1 MTMTYYDRCSNLI
14 MEWYDQIICDFN
26 HDYKNL
32 VSYDYNIMNIWL
44 VIMKITKWSKY
55 MGRLSKL
62 S

>member
-1 MTMTYYDRCSNLI
+1 MTKSYVILI
-14 MEWYDQIICDFN
+14 MII
-26 HDYKNL
+26 KNL

-44 VIMKITKWSKY
+44 VIMKITKLSKY